1 MRDRLIELLSVPIYP
16 REGADPAEV
25 VADYLLDNGIIVPP
39 CKVGDTVYQ
48 VTRNFI
54 SEFRVRFIEIATCG
68 NLFLHTDLISG
79 IIYTGEI
86 FPVSEIGK
94 AVFLTREAAA
104 LRKEDEGK

>member
-39 CKVGDTVYQ
+39 CKVGMKK
-48 VTRNFI
+48 
-54 SEFRVRFIEIATCG
+54 SEAYWLLTELLDEADSKYSEA
-68 NLFLHTDLISG
+68 LLLAMDLLQ
-79 IIYTGEI
+79 
-86 FPVSEIGK
+86 SEDL
-94 AVFLTREAAA
+94 LTEAA